1 MSNINQPLFDVK
13 ATSKSNVRTTTC
25 ASSRN
30 VLTKASDEVTI
41 KSYFEGV
48 HELLKSKGSDAFC
61 VDLDEVWPLVYER
74 KDHAVRALTKDY
86 FEGVDYTTQVSDNQ
100 TLRRN
105 VEQDSK
111 GSWGGSNKVTYYLTV
126 SCLEHLVARKERR
139 VFEVYR
145 QVFHQAMDNVLS
157 PSCMIEDK
165 VARVKAWLA
174 EEEAHR
180 AELAMKEEQVLQ
192 LTDAHTQT
200 LKNNNEL
207 VEFITSMFENRSLIA
222 ISLVAANYGMGAHDF
237 NLLLHD
243 LGVQH
248 KCSGTWVLN
257 KKYVGHNYTQS
268 LCVGKP
274 WTGWTREGVTFLYTL
289 LKKNGIVPL
298 RERK

>member
-1 MSNINQPLFDVK
+1 MLNNNQQPLFETK
-13 ATSKSNVRTTTC
+13 AVSNGNVHATTC
-25 ASSRN
+25 VSSLN
-30 VLTKASDEVTI
+30 VLTKTSDDVTI
-41 KSYFEGV
+41 KTYFEGV
-48 HELLKSKGSDAFC
+48 HELLKLKGPEAFC
-61 VDLDEVWPLVYER
+61 VNLDEVWPLTFER

-86 FEGVDYTTQVSDNQ
+86 FEGVDYTTQVPDNQ
-100 TLRRN
+100 VFPINEENPL
-105 VEQDSK
+105 
-111 GSWGGSNKVTYYLTV
+111 GGRPSVSYYLTV

-145 QVFHQAMDNVLS
+145 QVFHQAMDNTLS

-180 AELAMKEEQVLQ
+180 VELALKEEQVLQ
-192 LTDAHTQT
+192 LTDAHSQT
-200 LKNNNEL
+200 LKNNSEL

-222 ISLVAANYGMGAHDF
+222 ISLIAGNYGMGAHDF
-237 NLLLHD
+237 NLLLDD

-257 KKYVGHNYTQS
+257 KKYVGHNYTQT